1 MRNRR
6 KHVQYLS
13 LQMALAGTQSASET
27 VHKTLP
33 GKDALAAGQLRNIG
47 HLRMMDVFSQAE
59 FETSIFPNEIL
70 SKNGIGRSKKPLFDS
85 VKTVKLKSNKIF
97 IFVIT

>member
-1 MRNRR
+1 
-6 KHVQYLS
+6 
-13 LQMALAGTQSASET
+13 
-27 VHKTLP
+27 
-33 GKDALAAGQLRNIG
+33 
-47 HLRMMDVFSQAE
+47 MMDVFSQAE